1 MSRRRE
7 AHDLERVLALS
18 KEEAQRPAERAT
30 TPMPSEA
37 EAPRASLDE
46 SADAPR
52 PQAPGRTHA
61 RKRFFGKPI
70 RTLLVSDKTSRMP
83 GLGRR
88 VRLPPLH
95 PHRRSPPPKRPR
107 LPAKETPASKGE
119 VDDDEDDREREPEP
133 DYENEGFL

>member
-18 KEEAQRPAERAT
+18 KAEAQRDT
-30 TPMPSEA
+30 TPSDAPPASPDT
-37 EAPRASLDE
+37 EAPPKRVE
-46 SADAPR
+46 SAVAP
-52 PQAPGRTHA
+52 PPPSPGKTHA

-95 PHRRSPPPKRPR
+95 PHRRPPPPKRPR
-107 LPAKETPASKGE
+107 LPTKEAPAPKGGS
-119 VDDDEDDREREPEP
+119 DDEEGEGEPEP